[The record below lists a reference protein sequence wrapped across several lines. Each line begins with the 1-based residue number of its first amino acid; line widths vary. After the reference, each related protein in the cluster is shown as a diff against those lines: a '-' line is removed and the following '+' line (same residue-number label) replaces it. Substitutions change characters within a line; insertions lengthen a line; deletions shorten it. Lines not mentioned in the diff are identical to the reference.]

1 MTKPSVI
8 KLATP
13 FERLKFHNPLPDI
26 ALRLAIIMQAII
38 DSTNTS
44 PKKEAK
50 KAEDAAKK
58 WIFIDNEDFI
68 TICFEAGI
76 EPSLVRKITKGL
88 IRLQQNKS
96 VTHERDLFCNKS
108 LKLR

>member
-26 ALRLAIIMQAII
+26 ALRLAVIMQAII

-44 PKKEAK
+44 QKKR
-50 KAEDAAKK
+50 
-58 WIFIDNEDFI
+58 
-68 TICFEAGI
+68 G
-76 EPSLVRKITKGL
+76 
-88 IRLQQNKS
+88 
-96 VTHERDLFCNKS
+96 
-108 LKLR
+108 

>member
-26 ALRLAIIMQAII
+26 ALRLAVIMQAII

-44 PKKEAK
+44 QKKEAK

-58 WIFIDNEDFI
+58 WIFMDNEDFM
-68 TICFEAGI
+68 TICSEAGI
-76 EPSLVRKITKGL
+76 EPSLVK
-88 IRLQQNKS
+88 
-96 VTHERDLFCNKS
+96 
-108 LKLR
+108 KLLRT

>member
-8 KLATP
+8 KLTTP
-13 FERLKFHNPLPDI
+13 FECLKFHNPLPDI

-58 WIFIDNEDFI
+58 
-68 TICFEAGI
+68 
-76 EPSLVRKITKGL
+76 
-88 IRLQQNKS
+88 
-96 VTHERDLFCNKS
+96 
-108 LKLR
+108 

>member
-8 KLATP
+8 KLVTP

-50 KAEDAAKK
+50 KAEEAAKK

-68 TICFEAGI
+68 NICFEAGI

-88 IRLQQNKS
+88 ISLQQNKS
-96 VTHERDLFCNKS
+96 VIHEEDLFCNKS

>member
-8 KLATP
+8 KIATP
-13 FERLKFHNPLPDI
+13 FERLKFHNPLPYI
-26 ALRLAIIMQAII
+26 AFRLAVITQAII

-50 KAEDAAKK
+50 KAEEAAKK
-58 WIFIDNEDFI
+58 WIFVYNEDFI

-96 VTHERDLFCNKS
+96 VIHKGDLFCNKS